1 MICSLCNLKK
11 GRVEMIHSGASASR
25 NEVREAI
32 EIIEAILVVCG
43 SLEFGNN
50 VWYATQIVEPI
61 IIEGREFKAVGVRIH
76 RKKHVPAYK
85 NRFEEMMQGFKDML
99 EPAIVI
105 QPLFAQARV
114 RCVNIELTV
123 GTRKFAGP
131 RDSFLTFP
139 FRNDLEQIF
148 KIITESLSH
157 ELRYRA

>member
-1 MICSLCNLKK
+1 
-11 GRVEMIHSGASASR
+11 MIHSGVSGAK
-25 NEVREAI
+25 NKTEVREAM
-32 EIIEAILVVCG
+32 EIIETILTICG
-43 SLEFGNN
+43 SLELGKN

-61 IIEGREFKAVGVRIH
+61 LIEGREFKAVGVRIH
-76 RKKHVPAYK
+76 RKKSTPAHK
-85 NRFEEMMQGFKDML
+85 NRFEEMMQGIKDML

-123 GTRKFAGP
+123 GSRKFAGP
-131 RDSFLTFP
+131 RDSFLTIP

-148 KIITESLSH
+148 RIVTESLAQ